1 MANDR
6 GFGGAAIALAFLLGG
21 ALGACCALL
30 YAPESGKRTRVR
42 IRRLTDDLQERAV
55 HTAEEVRDRIEEAIE
70 QGKEAVLS
78 AFEAGREA
86 FQREKEK
93 LTSS

>member
-1 MANDR
+1 MSNDR
-6 GFGGAAIALAFLLGG
+6 GFGAAAIALAFLLGG
-21 ALGACCALL
+21 ALGVCVAML

-42 IRRLTDDLQERAV
+42 IRRFTDDLQERAV
-55 HTAEEVRDRIEEAIE
+55 HAAEEVRDRIEEAVE
-70 QGKEAVLS
+70 QGRDAVLS

>member
-1 MANDR
+1 MGNDR
-6 GFGGAAIALAFLLGG
+6 GFGSAAIVLAFLLGG
-21 ALGACCALL
+21 ALGACAALL

-42 IRRLTDDLQERAV
+42 IRRFTDDLQERAV
-55 HTAEEVRDRIEEAIE
+55 NAAEEIRDRIEDAIE
-70 QGKEAVLS
+70 QGREAVLS